1 MPERKLS
8 PIVEEEDLFQT
19 VDKNYEDMSA
29 SMINKSKNDDS
40 KLISMKQLGSFNS
53 FSLGS
58 VDKESAN

>member
-40 KLISMKQLGSFNS
+40 KLISMKHIGSLNS